1 MVGLGAMM
9 HGQGWQF
16 WIDRGG
22 TFTDVVAR
30 RSDGTTATHK
40 LLSENPR
47 HYDDAAIEGIR
58 RLLGLAEDEPIPAG
72 RVDEVKMGTT
82 VATNALLER
91 RGEPTVY
98 VTTRGFG
105 DALRIGYQARPD
117 LFALDI
123 VLPDMLYG
131 RVVEADERIA
141 ADGTVLQPLDEGE
154 VRDTLRQ
161 CRSDGFDSLAITL
174 MHGYRHTD
182 HEQRIGAIARELG
195 FGQVS
200 VSHEVSPL
208 MKLVSRGDT
217 TVVDA
222 YLSPILRRY
231 VGRVDERLR
240 PGGVGPRLQFMQ
252 SNGGLADAHRFRGKD
267 ALLSGPAGG
276 VVGMVRTGTAAGF
289 DRLIGFDMGGT
300 STDVSHYAG
309 ELERTYDSAVA
320 GVRVRAPMIHI
331 HTVAAGGG
339 SVLHFDGARM
349 RVGPDSA
356 GAAPGPA
363 CYGNG
368 GPLAITD
375 CNVVVG
381 KLRPEYFP
389 HAFGAGG
396 DQPLA
401 VEAASTRFEALASE
415 ISAATETSR
424 GVDAVDAVASGFL
437 DIAVENMANAIK
449 KISVQRGHDVS
460 EYTLAC
466 FGGAGG
472 QHACLVADRLGI
484 TRVHVHPHAG
494 VLSAVGIGLAD
505 VREVADQAVERTL
518 TTACLDDL
526 TQVWKVLEDHGRA
539 TLLEQAVDEPAI
551 ELVRRV
557 ALRYAGSDTALTVA
571 DGSLDGL
578 VERFETTHRA
588 RFGFVSPDRE
598 LIVESIQVEAVGSAL
613 AVDLTGGDQG
623 DQVGGA
629 DDELLGTHPTL
640 MAGEWR
646 ETPFVDRTVLPVGS
660 VIDGPAVLIE
670 PNATTVI
677 EPGWQGSVTDRRD
690 LVLERVVPREA
701 AAVGTDVDPVQLEIF
716 NNLFMNVA
724 EQMGVVL
731 ENTASSVN
739 IKERLDFSCAVF
751 DPAGDLIANAPHM
764 PVHLGSMSE
773 SIKSIIA
780 QNPEMVDGQIFVMNA
795 PYNGGTHLPDITV
808 VKPVFG
814 EHGARP
820 IFFVASRG
828 HHADIGGMTPGSAPA
843 NSTNVEQEGVLIDN
857 FLLVAGDRFREDEL
871 RELLG
876 SGPYP
881 ARNPDQNVADLKA
894 QTAACEK
901 GMTELLGVIDHY
913 GLDVVHAY
921 MIHVKDNAEESVRRV
936 IDALTDGTFTG
947 EMDDGHRVSV
957 TIRVDRRNRSATI
970 DFTGTSPTHPRNYN
984 APSAIAHA
992 AVLYVFRCLVDDD
1005 IPLNAGCMKPL
1016 ELVLPEP
1023 SMVNPRYPAAVIA
1036 GNVETSQ
1043 LIVDTLFGALGTCAA
1058 AQGTMNNFIWGNDR
1072 YQYYETICGGAGATS
1087 RRDGCDA
1094 VHTHM
1099 TNSRLT
1105 DPEVLEWRYPVVLE
1119 TFHVRRGSGGEGAH
1133 RGGDGAVR
1141 RIRFGESMQVNVLS
1155 SRRSVQPFGLDGGA
1169 PGAVGHNRVI
1179 RADGTVVEL
1188 PGNTQLDVEPG
1199 DRFEIETPGGG
1210 GFGRPG

>member
-1 MVGLGAMM
+1 MM
-9 HGQGWQF
+9 TTVGWQF

-22 TFTDVVAR
+22 TFTDVIAR
-30 RSDGTTATHK
+30 RPDGRIATHK
-40 LLSENPR
+40 LLSENLR
-47 HYDDAAIEGIR
+47 RYDDAAIEGIR
-58 RLLGLAEDEPIPAG
+58 NLLELAPGQPIPPG
-72 RVDEVKMGTT
+72 LVDEVKMGTT

-117 LFALDI
+117 IFALDI
-123 VLPDMLYG
+123 VLPDMLYR
-131 RVVEADERIA
+131 RVIEVDERVA
-141 ADGTVLQPLDEGE
+141 ADGTVLEPLNETS
-154 VRDTLRQ
+154 VRDALRR
-161 CRSDGFDSLAITL
+161 CRDDGVDAVAIAL
-174 MHGYRHTD
+174 MHGYRHTE
-182 HEQRIGAIARELG
+182 HEERIAAIARDLG

-200 VSHEVSPL
+200 ASHEVSPL
-208 MKLVSRGDT
+208 MKLVARGDT

-231 VGRVDERLR
+231 VRRVDERLR
-240 PGGVGPRLQFMQ
+240 PDARGPRLMFMQ
-252 SNGGLADAHRFRGKD
+252 SNGGLAGAHRFRGKD

-289 DRLIGFDMGGT
+289 DQLIGFDMGGT

-309 ELERTYDSAVA
+309 ELERTYDTAVA

-339 SVLHFDGARM
+339 SVLRFDGSRM
-349 RVGPDSA
+349 RVGPNSA
-356 GAAPGPA
+356 GADPGPA

-368 GPLAITD
+368 GPLSITD
-375 CNVVVG
+375 CNVVLG

-389 HAFGAGG
+389 RAFGVSG
-396 DQPLA
+396 DEPLA
-401 VEAASTRFEALASE
+401 ARASFEGFERLAAE
-415 ISAATETSR
+415 ISDATGLEH
-424 GVDAVDAVASGFL
+424 DVASVATGFL

-505 VREVADQAVERTL
+505 VREVVDQAVEQAL
-518 TTACLDDL
+518 SAACLDGLDPL
-526 TQVWKVLEDHGRA
+526 WRTLQDRA
-539 TLLEQAVDEPAI
+539 RAALVEQAVEEGAI

-557 ALRYAGSDTALTVA
+557 SLRYAGADSALHVG
-571 DGSLDGL
+571 DGSLAEL
-578 VERFETTHRA
+578 IARFETAHRA
-588 RFGFVSPDRE
+588 RFGFVSRDRG
-598 LIVESIQVEAVGSAL
+598 LIVESIQVEAVGSAPGL
-613 AVDLTGGDQG
+613 DLTVDTPGGGDP
-623 DQVGGA
+623 
-629 DDELLGTHPTL
+629 LLGVHPTM
-640 MAGEWR
+640 MAGER
-646 ETPFVDRTVLPVGS
+646 RDTPFIDRTALPS
-660 VIDGPAVLIE
+660 ATVIDGPAVLIE
-670 PNATTVI
+670 PSATTAI
-677 EPGWQGSVTDRRD
+677 EPGWRGRVTAGGD
-690 LVLERVVPREA
+690 LVIERVRPRA
-701 AAVGTDVDPVQLEIF
+701 ADAAVTAAVDPVQLEIF
-716 NNLFMNVA
+716 NNLFMNIA

-739 IKERLDFSCAVF
+739 IKERLDFSCALF
-751 DPAGDLIANAPHM
+751 DPAGELIANAPHI

-780 QNPEMVDGQIFVMNA
+780 ENPGMERGQVFVMNA
-795 PYNGGTHLPDITV
+795 PYKGGTHLPDITV

-814 EHGARP
+814 QGGETP
-820 IFFVASRG
+820 IFYVASRG

-843 NSTNVEQEGVLIDN
+843 NSTSVEQEGVLIDN
-857 FLLVAGDRFREDEL
+857 VLLVADDRFREDEL
-871 RELLG
+871 RRLLA

-894 QTAACEK
+894 QVAACEK
-901 GMTELLGVIDHY
+901 GTTELFRVIDHY

-921 MIHVKDNAEESVRRV
+921 MGHVKDNAEESVRRV
-936 IDALTDGTFTG
+936 IGALTDCAFACET
-947 EMDDGHRVSV
+947 DDGHRISV
-957 TIRVDRRNRSATI
+957 AISVDRERRTARI
-970 DFTGTSPTHPRNYN
+970 DFTGSSATHPGNYN
-984 APSAIAHA
+984 APSAIARA

-1005 IPLNAGCMKPL
+1005 IPLNAGCMKPI
-1016 ELVLPEP
+1016 EVALPE
-1023 SMVNPRYPAAVIA
+1023 SSIVNPQYPAAVIA

-1043 LIVDTLFGALGTCAA
+1043 LIVDTLFGALGVMAA
-1058 AQGTMNNFIWGNDR
+1058 SQGTMNNLIWGNGHH
-1072 YQYYETICGGAGATS
+1072 QYYETICGGAGATG

-1105 DPEVLEWRYPVVLE
+1105 DPEVLEWRYPVLLE
-1119 TFHVRRGSGGEGAH
+1119 TFHVRRGSGGAGAH

-1141 RIRFGESMQVNVLS
+1141 RVRFGEAMEVNVLS
-1155 SRRSVQPFGLDGGA
+1155 SRRAVRPFGASGGG
-1169 PGAVGHNRVI
+1169 PGAVGHNRLV

-1188 PGNTQLDVEPG
+1188 PGNARVDVEPG
-1199 DRFEIETPGGG
+1199 DRFEVETPGGG
-1210 GFGRPG
+1210 GFGSAR